1 MANRGELIAERA
13 LLFSEASGSDLNE
26 LKVQIFSPTFADLT
40 GLNAKLDQGAAICV
54 VRFLGI
60 AEPDVEIH
68 GIDGVHALSQ
78 AADVDSLLKVVA
90 KKNGYQ
96 LFWTSGEPY
105 FED

>member
-1 MANRGELIAERA
+1 MRR
-13 LLFSEASGSDLNE
+13 
-26 LKVQIFSPTFADLT
+26 KVF
-40 GLNAKLDQGAAICV
+40 GV
-54 VRFLGI
+54 